1 MWTFIKVFELS
12 SFALTVL
19 KDLKTQSW
27 NMMLRRI
34 IDVTDTV
41 TIYNGLCSPKFVH
54 TLQ

>member
-1 MWTFIKVFELS
+1 MWTFIKVFELTL
-12 SFALTVL
+12 FALTVL
-19 KDLKTQSW
+19 RDLKTQFWKLKS
-27 NMMLRRI
+27 RPI